1 MKVNVL
7 NVMSTSYLCPSVLCS
22 QCRGYNLS
30 VMFMLTW
37 SLCPPELRS
46 QGKGWKYGGI
56 KINIT
61 LFLCSCQSDV
71 YDYLKYEVN
80 EETKNIVL
88 SVVSMSTWSRQTG

>member
-7 NVMSTSYLCPSVLCS
+7 NVMSTPYLCPPVLCS

-37 SLCPPELRS
+37 SLCQPELHS

-71 YDYLKYEVN
+71 YVYLKYEVN
-80 EETKNIVL
+80 VETKNIVL

>member
-7 NVMSTSYLCPSVLCS
+7 LVMSTSYQCPPVLCS

-80 EETKNIVL
+80 VETKNIVL
-88 SVVSMSTWSRQTG
+88 SVMSMSTWSRQTG